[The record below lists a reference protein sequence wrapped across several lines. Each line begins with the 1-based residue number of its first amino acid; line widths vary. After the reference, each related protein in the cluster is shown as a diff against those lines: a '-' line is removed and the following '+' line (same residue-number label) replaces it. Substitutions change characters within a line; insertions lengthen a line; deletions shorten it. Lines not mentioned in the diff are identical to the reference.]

1 MAKRFT
7 DSRKWRD
14 PFFRKLPTHLKLFW
28 IYLLDECN
36 HAGMWKVDFEMA
48 SFCIGIEIAE
58 QEAVS
63 AFNGRIKVID
73 SETWFVPKF
82 IDFQYGKLSEDSKPH
97 KSVIDELKK
106 ERVYKGYAKGIDTLK
121 DKDKEKVM
129 DKDKDKDKAL
139 PIKVKDFVDRWNE
152 LNPIKA
158 KHISQE
164 RKEKFRARCQEN
176 AFVDNWQLIIKKAS
190 ESDFLT
196 GRKPSKSHPNFKG
209 DIDWVLCNGNNYVK
223 VLEGKYDSE
232 KYDPLKRYEV

>member
-1 MAKRFT
+1 LCHVDKSKIREDKIRVDKKRGDTTIPPAKVPINDFFT
-7 DSRKWRD
+7 K
-14 PFFRKLPTHLKLFW
+14 
-28 IYLLDECN
+28 
-36 HAGMWKVDFEMA
+36 
-48 SFCIGIEIAE
+48 
-58 QEAVS
+58 
-63 AFNGRIKVID
+63 
-73 SETWFVPKF
+73 
-82 IDFQYGKLSEDSKPH
+82 
-97 KSVIDELKK
+97 
-106 ERVYKGYAKGIDTLK
+106 
-121 DKDKEKVM
+121 
-129 DKDKDKDKAL
+129 
-139 PIKVKDFVDRWNE
+139 WNE